1 MAHKDRPQNAASA
14 VMSFPQPPLR
24 KSEEYLKAYTNYAY
38 TAISAISQ
46 EVASI
51 DLKLF
56 KTKFVNGE
64 PTSTRIFEHEVI
76 SLLHFI
82 NPLTTFYDQVEATQ
96 IYLELTGEAFWV
108 LLKDGETPK
117 EIWLVRPDW
126 MKIVPDKD
134 DIIKHYVYNPGGVFT
149 DKVIIPKE
157 NVIHFKYFNPLN
169 PYRGK
174 GSIQAAALPLDT
186 HAFSQE
192 WNRNF
197 FFNSA
202 IPGMV
207 FTTEKK
213 LNEKV
218 IKRFLNQWQA
228 SYGGRSKSNKIA
240 FLGGGMKLD
249 KITMGAKEM
258 DFAAQQRMM
267 RDDIL
272 AVFKVPKSILGLT
285 EDVNRANAEA
295 TNRSFMERVV
305 TPRMKKFVGALN
317 EFLLPMYPDSANLF
331 FDFTDP
337 SPEDVELKLKKYA
350 NARKF
355 TWMTPNEIRIEE
367 NLEPIEG
374 GDDLFAPLAGGTSG
388 GGASED
394 LGVEE
399 VEEEKAGGLGIF
411 SRLKRGKKK
420 VKKAST
426 VHRKKKAIKHMISIP
441 PKRMEDVSREKFK
454 TSLAKDITKMIGAML
469 KVKNGED
476 AEAKKEEPKF
486 RGAGSL
492 FNDKGKDAYWKAFIE
507 VVTKREEELKDKA
520 IDLFDEQEKV
530 ILDRL
535 NEVKYWKKGLRKG
548 KESSV
553 LPNKEL
559 FSRIWMT
566 TFIPIIRDII
576 IEQGNFV
583 LDFLGAGGNIDLLTE
598 TSIEFLRTDGAEL
611 VTSINET
618 TRQQLREALAE
629 GFVEGE
635 SIPQLRKR
643 VQQVFSVATKSR
655 AEMIA
660 RTEALRA
667 SNFAT
672 VEAYRQSGVVE
683 AKEWLTE
690 RDDRVCPWCLAMD
703 GKVVGLNRSY
713 FKKGDS
719 FTVDGKTLKFS
730 ILDVNEPPLHPNCRC
745 TTIPVLL
752 GQRSRMAEKKA
763 SKKALSKEKKEKTF
777 LLKEIKLHKEK
788 NTEVQSK
795 IDKGAVDVLV
805 EAEKDAKSEGE
816 KIVAQAEKKAGKIIK
831 KAKGKVKTQGEE
843 AGERLAQVEED
854 ILKGSTKQAKKK
866 AKVIKQ
872 KALDES
878 KIIIGEAKEKAEEE
892 KKGILSELSKL
903 RDRARK
909 AIYGKEKS

>member
-1 MAHKDRPQNAASA
+1 MAHKDRPQAAASA

-24 KSEEYLKAYTNYAY
+24 KSDEYLKAYTNYAY

-51 DLKLF
+51 VLKLF
-56 KTKFVNGE
+56 QTKFVGGKPE
-64 PTSTRIFEHEVI
+64 STQLFEHEVL
-76 SLLHFI
+76 SLLHFV

-108 LLKDGETPK
+108 LLKDGDIPK

-134 DIIKHYVYNPGGVFT
+134 NIIKHYIYNPGGVFT
-149 DKVIIPKE
+149 DKVIFPKE

-305 TPRMKKFVGALN
+305 TPRMTKFVGALN

-337 SPEDVELKLKKYA
+337 SPEDVEIKLKRYA

-367 NLEPIEG
+367 NLEPVEG
-374 GDDLFAPLAGGTSG
+374 GDDLFAPLAGGSSSAGSTLQ
-388 GGASED
+388 D
-394 LGVEE
+394 TDK
-399 VEEEKAGGLGIF
+399 EEESKGIF
-411 SRLKRGKKK
+411 ARITSSKKKLKKIKK
-420 VKKAST
+420 VK
-426 VHRKKKAIKHMISIP
+426 HKKKAVKHMIPIP
-441 PKRMEDVSREKFK
+441 PKKMEDIGREKFQ

-476 AEAKKEEPKF
+476 AEVKEKKKDPKF
-486 RGAGSL
+486 RGAESL
-492 FNDKGKDAYWKAFIE
+492 FNDEGKDAYWKAFIE
-507 VVTKREEELKDKA
+507 VVTKREKELKDKA
-520 IDLFDEQEKV
+520 IDLFNEQEKV

-535 NEVKYWKKGLRKG
+535 DEVKYWKKDLRKG

-559 FSRIWMT
+559 FSRIWIT
-566 TFIPIIRDII
+566 TFIPIIRDIV

-583 LDFLGAGGNIDLLTE
+583 LDFLGTGGNIDLLTE
-598 TSIEFLRTDGAEL
+598 TSAKFLRTDGAEL
-611 VTSINET
+611 VTDINET
-618 TRQQLREALAE
+618 TREQLRKALAE

-643 VQQVFSVATKSR
+643 IQHVFNVATISR
-655 AEMIA
+655 AGMIA

-672 VEAYRQSGVVE
+672 VEAYKQSGVVE

-703 GKVVGLNRSY
+703 GKVIGLNRSY
-713 FKKGDS
+713 FKEGDS
-719 FTVDGKTLKFS
+719 FTVDGKTLEFNL
-730 ILDVNEPPLHPNCRC
+730 LDVNEPPLHPNCRC

-752 GQRSRMAEKKA
+752 GQKSRVAEKKA
-763 SKKALSKEKKEKTF
+763 SKKALSKEKKKKTF
-777 LLKEIKLHKEK
+777 LLKELKQYKEK
-788 NTEVQSK
+788 DAELKSK
-795 IDKGAVDVLV
+795 IDKGTVDVLV
-805 EAEKDAKSEGE
+805 EAEKDAKSRGK
-816 KIVAQAEKKAGKIIK
+816 KIVARAEKKADKIVK
-831 KAKGKVKTQGEE
+831 RAKVKVKTQGK
-843 AGERLAQVEED
+843 D
-854 ILKGSTKQAKKK
+854 ILKSSTKQAKKK
-866 AKVIKQ
+866 AKTIIK
-872 KALDES
+872 K
-878 KIIIGEAKEKAEEE
+878 AKEEAEEE
-892 KKGILSELSKL
+892 KKGIIFELSKL
-903 RDRARK
+903 RDKARR